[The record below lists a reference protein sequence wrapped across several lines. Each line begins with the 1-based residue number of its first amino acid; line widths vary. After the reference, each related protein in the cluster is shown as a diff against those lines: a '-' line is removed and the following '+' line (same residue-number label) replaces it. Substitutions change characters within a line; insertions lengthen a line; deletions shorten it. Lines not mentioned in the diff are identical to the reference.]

1 MQKLREPSF
10 LLQRIRECCRNTGKM
25 NGSCETMN
33 AVAERRRITPV
44 DEIETKMLQ
53 NTLLILIKMQR
64 DVILTTVPKWVLE
77 PENIGGFIMSE
88 QVQKD
93 FLRKRM
99 LELREKNHKSQSD
112 MAELLHCNKSTL
124 SRVEKVG
131 DSTSYKNVLSYAEMY
146 CDSLGLTEEQKKLF
160 LRGEKVVVTDTS
172 ALLKNVQLIDELSK
186 EYSRVVVPQIVI
198 DELDNIKDRNT
209 NNLAAKA
216 WQILKSIGDNPNVI
230 TMDYEGEEDDGNN
243 DSKIVAVARKAA
255 EEFNC
260 QVDVIT
266 NDAGFA
272 ARLSGDETVR
282 SLYLENYFVTKQ
294 DLMDVDSLKK
304 INEYYADSYDDIE
317 EKLGVS
323 IPNRKDINAYL
334 SNGYTLII
342 SVVRSKHMPMNQRK
356 EKIRWLIAHG
366 ADVNRRDCGKYY
378 FPPLSHSIQNNDFE
392 MFQFLLHDCNANPN
406 IGSRNPHDAGKIRQK
421 NDGNMPLMIA
431 AWDNKI
437 QYVKEL
443 CADERTS
450 LNQQDGNGFTALI
463 KACYWGWLECR
474 DIIIEAG
481 ADQKIVDRD
490 GYTAEDRYHEFL
502 ETGRRKNANFKK
514 KPNWGGQQRRS

>member
-1 MQKLREPSF
+1 
-10 LLQRIRECCRNTGKM
+10 
-25 NGSCETMN
+25 
-33 AVAERRRITPV
+33 
-44 DEIETKMLQ
+44 
-53 NTLLILIKMQR
+53 
-64 DVILTTVPKWVLE
+64 
-77 PENIGGFIMSE
+77 MSE
-88 QVQKD
+88 QVQRD

-99 LELREKNHKSQSD
+99 IELREKNHKSQSE
-112 MAELLHCNKSTL
+112 MADIIGCNKSTL
-124 SRVEKVG
+124 SRVEKIGG
-131 DSTSYKNVLSYAEMY
+131 DTSYKTILGFANDY
-146 CDSLGLTEEQKKLF
+146 CEKLGLTEEQKALF

-172 ALLKNVQLIDELSK
+172 ALLKNVQLIDELSR

-198 DELDNIKDRNT
+198 DELDNIKDHNT
-209 NNLAAKA
+209 NGLAPKA

-230 TMDYEGEEDDGNN
+230 TMDYTGDDDGNN
-243 DSKIVAVARKAA
+243 DSKIVEVARKAA

-282 SLYLENYFVTKQ
+282 SLYLENYYVTKQ

-304 INEYYADSYDDIE
+304 INDYYADSYEDIE
-317 EKLGVS
+317 KKLGVTV
-323 IPNRKDINAYL
+323 PNAKDINAYL
-334 SNGYTLII
+334 SNGFTLII
-342 SVVRSKHMPMNQRK
+342 SVVRSKNHPIEQRK
-356 EKIRWLIAHG
+356 EKIRWLIQHG

-392 MFQFLLHDCNANPN
+392 MFQFLLHECNANPN
-406 IGSRNPHDAGKIRQK
+406 VGSRNPHDSGKIRQK

-437 QYVKEL
+437 SYVKEL

-474 DIIIEAG
+474 DIIIAAG

-490 GYTAEDRYHEFL
+490 GYTAEDRYNEFL

-514 KPNWGGQQRRS
+514 KPAWGGQRNR

>member
-1 MQKLREPSF
+1 
-10 LLQRIRECCRNTGKM
+10 
-25 NGSCETMN
+25 
-33 AVAERRRITPV
+33 
-44 DEIETKMLQ
+44 
-53 NTLLILIKMQR
+53 
-64 DVILTTVPKWVLE
+64 
-77 PENIGGFIMSE
+77 MSE
-88 QVQKD
+88 QVQKE

-99 LELREKNHKSQSD
+99 IELREKNHKTQSE
-112 MAELLHCNKSTL
+112 MAKILNCNKSTL
-124 SRVEKVG
+124 SRVEKLG
-131 DSTSYKNVLSYAEMY
+131 DSTSYKNVKLYAEMY
-146 CDSLGLTEEQKKLF
+146 CDKLGLTEKQKELF
-160 LRGEKVVVTDTS
+160 LRGDKIVVTDTS

-198 DELDNIKDRNT
+198 NELDNIKDRNI

-216 WQILKSIGDNPNVI
+216 WQIESSINSNPEIITRDYDGDDN
-230 TMDYEGEEDDGNN
+230 DGNN
-243 DSKIVAVARKAA
+243 DSKIVAVAKNVS

-266 NDAGFA
+266 NDAGLA
-272 ARLSGDETVR
+272 ARLSGNETVR
-282 SLYLENYFVTKQ
+282 PLYLENYYVTKQ
-294 DLMDVDSLKK
+294 NLMDVDSLKK
-304 INEYYADSYDDIE
+304 INDYYSDSYEDIE
-317 EKLGVS
+317 EKLGVT
-323 IPNRKDINAYL
+323 IPDKKDINAYL

-342 SVVRSKHMPMNQRK
+342 SVVRNKHQPMKQRK
-356 EKIRWLIAHG
+356 EKIRWLIDHG

-392 MFQFLLHDCNANPN
+392 MFKFLLHDCKADPN
-406 IGSRNPHDAGKIRQK
+406 IGSRNPYDAGKIRQK

-437 QYVKEL
+437 QFVKEL
-443 CADERTS
+443 CDDERTS

-490 GYTAEDRYHEFL
+490 GYTAEQRYHEFL

-514 KPNWGGQQRRS
+514 KQNGGGKQRKS

>member
-1 MQKLREPSF
+1 M
-10 LLQRIRECCRNTGKM
+10 
-25 NGSCETMN
+25 
-33 AVAERRRITPV
+33 
-44 DEIETKMLQ
+44 
-53 NTLLILIKMQR
+53 
-64 DVILTTVPKWVLE
+64 
-77 PENIGGFIMSE
+77 IG

-93 FLRKRM
+93 FLRTRM
-99 LELREKNHKSQSD
+99 IALREKNHKTQSN
-112 MAELLHCNKSTL
+112 MAELLHCDKSTL

-131 DSTSYKNVLSYAEMY
+131 DATSFKTVKNYAEMY
-146 CDSLGLTEEQKKLF
+146 CDSLGLTLEQKELF
-160 LRGEKVVVTDTS
+160 LRGEKVVVIDTS

-186 EYSRVVVPQIVI
+186 EYSWVVVPQIVI
-198 DELDNIKDRNT
+198 DELDNIKDRKANH
-209 NNLAAKA
+209 LAAKA

-230 TMDYEGEEDDGNN
+230 TRVFDGEDNNGNN

-255 EEFNC
+255 EEFHS
-260 QVDVIT
+260 QVDIIT

-272 ARLSGDETVR
+272 ARLSGDETVK

-294 DLMDVDSLKK
+294 DLTDVVSLKK
-304 INEYYADSYDDIE
+304 INDYYADSYDDME
-317 EKLGVS
+317 EVLGIS

-342 SVVRSKHMPMNQRK
+342 SVVRNKRMPINQRK
-356 EKIRWLIAHG
+356 EKIKWLISHG
-366 ADVNRRDCGKYY
+366 ADVNRRDYAKYY

-392 MFQFLLHDCNANPN
+392 MFKFLLHDCKANPN

-474 DIIIEAG
+474 NIIVEAG

-502 ETGRRKNANFKK
+502 ETKRRKKASYKK
-514 KPNWGGQQRRS
+514 KRNWGGQQRRS

>member
-1 MQKLREPSF
+1 M
-10 LLQRIRECCRNTGKM
+10 
-25 NGSCETMN
+25 
-33 AVAERRRITPV
+33 
-44 DEIETKMLQ
+44 
-53 NTLLILIKMQR
+53 KMQPC
-64 DVILTTVPKWVLE
+64 DMLNVVKKFVMKSE
-77 PENIGGFIMSE
+77 KEEVFIMSE

-99 LELREKNHKSQSD
+99 IELREKNHKSQSD
-112 MAELLHCNKSTL
+112 MAELLHYNKSTL

-131 DSTSYKNVLSYAEMY
+131 DSTSYKKVLSFAEMY
-146 CDSLGLTEEQKKLF
+146 CDSLGLTEEQKKIF
-160 LRGEKVVVTDTS
+160 LRGERVVVTDTS

-186 EYSRVVVPQIVI
+186 EYSIVIVPQIVV
-198 DELDNIKDRNT
+198 DELDNIKDRNV

-216 WQILKSIGDNPNVI
+216 WQIEKSIGGNSNPNVI
-230 TMDYEGEEDDGNN
+230 TRDYEGEEDDGNN

-260 QVDVIT
+260 QVDIIT
-266 NDAGFA
+266 NDAGFS
-272 ARLSGDETVR
+272 ARLSGDEKVH
-282 SLYLENYFVTKQ
+282 SFYLENYYVTKQ
-294 DLMDVDSLKK
+294 DLIDVDSLKK
-304 INEYYADSYDDIE
+304 INDYYADDYDDIE
-317 EKLGVS
+317 EKLGVR
-323 IPNRKDINAYL
+323 IPNEKDINAYL

-342 SVVRSKHMPMNQRK
+342 SVVRSKKKPINQRK
-356 EKIRWLIAHG
+356 AKIKWLIEHG

-378 FPPLSHSIQNNDFE
+378 FPPLSHSVQNNDFE
-392 MFQFLLHDCNANPN
+392 MFQFLLHECKANPN
-406 IGSRNPHDAGKIRQK
+406 IGSRNPHDSGKIRQK

-450 LNQQDGNGFTALI
+450 LNQQDGNGFTALT

-502 ETGRRKNANFKK
+502 ETGRRKNDNYKRKK
-514 KPNWGGQQRRS
+514 NWGGQYRKK